1 MKRILFTCL
10 FALSFAKDVT
20 LDETLHHYLHSMDWL
35 STNASYEQKMAEID
49 QSFLALFPT
58 YKFSGMFGSEYR
70 KTAADPRYKN
80 KVLSLNITESFHF
93 GKDYYNWQSKEAER
107 AVEKI
112 KRITA
117 REQIVISGVVLHI
130 NGALIQDKLNL
141 ITKRKKIANRNRAQI
156 KIKYK
161 MGLMSYSEKEKLY
174 EKLDEYDLEEFNLKG
189 EYANLISGYET
200 QTGEDITGF
209 KFPSLAKFDKHLPK
223 NEKAFSAAAI
233 AADSSVKIAKSEFDA
248 AQLALKSAKSQLYPK
263 IEFAANT
270 IQELNLSGTPGKNST
285 DNLTVTVT
293 HDLFAS
299 GNDLYALKIN
309 HSRAQLSRIQ
319 FMQAERN
326 LRSDLHNMWVQ
337 YYSSKMAYQFAMKKL
352 NRMTRVVKYDLKEFD
367 VGRIS
372 IKELLDSQEKQTKAE
387 QDMIEA
393 QMKYRAQQLSIL
405 QTTNKLDEALGVK
418 INGVQYE

>member
-1 MKRILFTCL
+1 ML
-10 FALSFAKDVT
+10 
-20 LDETLHHYLHSMDWL
+20 
-35 STNASYEQKMAEID
+35 
-49 QSFLALFPT
+49 
-58 YKFSGMFGSEYR
+58 
-70 KTAADPRYKN
+70 
-80 KVLSLNITESFHF
+80 
-93 GKDYYNWQSKEAER
+93 
-107 AVEKI
+107 
-112 KRITA
+112 
-117 REQIVISGVVLHI
+117 
-130 NGALIQDKLNL
+130 KLP
-141 ITKRKKIANRNRAQI
+141 NR
-156 KIKYK
+156 
-161 MGLMSYSEKEKLY
+161 L
-174 EKLDEYDLEEFNLKG
+174 
-189 EYANLISGYET
+189 
-200 QTGEDITGF
+200 
-209 KFPSLAKFDKHLPK
+209 
-223 NEKAFSAAAI
+223 
-233 AADSSVKIAKSEFDA
+233 DA

-263 IEFAANT
+263 IEFAANS

-367 VGRIS
+367 AGRIS
-372 IKELLDSQEKQTKAE
+372 IKDLLDSQEKQTKAE

>member
-1 MKRILFTCL
+1 ML
-10 FALSFAKDVT
+10 
-20 LDETLHHYLHSMDWL
+20 
-35 STNASYEQKMAEID
+35 
-49 QSFLALFPT
+49 
-58 YKFSGMFGSEYR
+58 
-70 KTAADPRYKN
+70 
-80 KVLSLNITESFHF
+80 
-93 GKDYYNWQSKEAER
+93 
-107 AVEKI
+107 
-112 KRITA
+112 
-117 REQIVISGVVLHI
+117 LHI

-141 ITKRKKIANRNRAQI
+141 LTKVKKLLIAPAQI

-174 EKLDEYDLEEFNLKG
+174 EKLDEYDLEDFNLKG

-200 QTGEDITGF
+200 QTGEYITGF
-209 KFPSLAKFDKHLPK
+209 KFPSLKKFDKHLPK
-223 NEKAFSAAAI
+223 NEKAFLAAAI

-263 IEFAANT
+263 IEFAANS
-270 IQELNLSGTPGKNST
+270 IQELNLSGTLGKNST

-326 LRSDLHNMWVQ
+326 LRSISITCGCSIIQANGLSVCDE
-337 YYSSKMAYQFAMKKL
+337 KL

-367 VGRIS
+367 AGRIS
-372 IKELLDSQEKQTKAE
+372 IKDLLDSQKQTKAE